1 MVTAPKPLIVLVV
14 AAAVAAVAVA
24 AAGATPRVSA
34 PVFVVQSSVDGTTLA
49 ARGADR
55 RRSIASMTKL
65 MTVLVALERARPE
78 EVVVVPAQATR
89 IGESTLFLRPGER
102 LTVRDLAIG
111 ALVPSANDAA
121 TALALHVG
129 DGSLTRFVALMN
141 AKARALGMRATHFA
155 NPHGLDQRGNYSTA
169 RDVVRLLRVALR
181 EPFIRTWAGRTHAT
195 VAGRNVETTDDLLR
209 RLPSLDAGKTGHTAE
224 AGWSQVATASAR
236 GATVTAAVLGAAS
249 REARNADLE
258 ALLRWALQQYDPV
271 LVVDPRR
278 TYALAEP
285 GWGLDPVR
293 LRAPRA
299 VVRPA
304 AVRRALVERVVA
316 PQVLALPVRRGQP
329 LGEVRIY
336 DGDRLVA
343 RAPLVADRDVAD
355 PGLGAKAGFVARRT
369 VHHLAGL
376 VS

>member
-1 MVTAPKPLIVLVV
+1 M
-14 AAAVAAVAVA
+14 
-24 AAGATPRVSA
+24 
-34 PVFVVQSSVDGTTLA
+34 
-49 ARGADR
+49 
-55 RRSIASMTKL
+55 
-65 MTVLVALERARPE
+65 
-78 EVVVVPAQATR
+78 
-89 IGESTLFLRPGER
+89 
-102 LTVRDLAIG
+102 
-111 ALVPSANDAA
+111 
-121 TALALHVG
+121 
-129 DGSLTRFVALMN
+129 
-141 AKARALGMRATHFA
+141 
-155 NPHGLDQRGNYSTA
+155 
-169 RDVVRLLRVALR
+169 
-181 EPFIRTWAGRTHAT
+181 
-195 VAGRNVETTDDLLR
+195 
-209 RLPSLDAGKTGHTAE
+209 
-224 AGWSQVATASAR
+224 
-236 GATVTAAVLGAAS
+236 TAAVLGAAS

-278 TYALAEP
+278 TYALADP

-369 VHHLAGL
+369 VHHLVGL